1 MLKYPVLN
9 LVPETGAWIIGDG
22 ESLPFRKFPL
32 RAPGLKHTPNPAEAD
47 MTKSVKKATP
57 VRFHEGLKQLRK
69 DAGGMDIGAGEI
81 WVDVGLENDSEPVR
95 RFETFTADLNRMAE
109 WLIDCGITTVV
120 MESTGVYWI
129 PACQIL
135 EDKGVEVLLVNP
147 RYAKNVS
154 GRKTDA
160 LDCQWLR
167 TLHCYGLLP
176 ASFRPAREI
185 ATLRSYLRHRQM
197 LIEYAAAHIQ
207 HMQKAMTQMNLQ
219 LHHVISDITGLTG
232 MRIIRAIVGG
242 ERDCKKLAD
251 MRHERTHANHAT
263 IRKALEG
270 DYRTE
275 HLFALKQ
282 SLEAFDHYQKQI
294 GECDQQIGKH
304 VRSLE
309 TKAEPSHRLK
319 AARKAKQKHRN
330 QMDFN
335 VRDEAFRI
343 SGVDLTQINGI
354 NETAALS
361 LISEIGINM
370 NPWPTEKHF
379 ASWLSLCPN
388 NKISGGR
395 VLNRRT
401 RKSANRARD
410 TLCLCAQSLLASRSA
425 LGAFCRRICS
435 RLGKPKGLIATAH
448 KLALLIYRMLKYGR
462 DYADI
467 GQEQYE
473 KQFKERA
480 LRSLARKAKEL
491 GFQLVSNSDLASEKA
506 VP

>member
-1 MLKYPVLN
+1 M
-9 LVPETGAWIIGDG
+9 
-22 ESLPFRKFPL
+22 RKSE
-32 RAPGLKHTPNPAEAD
+32 KKKTPI
-47 MTKSVKKATP
+47 
-57 VRFHEGLKQLRK
+57 RFHEGLQQLRK
-69 DAGGMDIGAGEI
+69 DAGGMDIGSTEI
-81 WVDVGLENDSEPVR
+81 WVDVGVGNDSEPVR

-109 WLIDCGITTVV
+109 WLMGCGIKTVV

-135 EDKGVEVLLVNP
+135 EDKGIEVLLVNP

-154 GRKTDA
+154 GRKTDV

-176 ASFRPAREI
+176 ASFRPAQEI
-185 ATLRSYLRHRQM
+185 ASLRSYLRHRQM

-232 MRIIRAIVGG
+232 MRIIRAIVAG
-242 ERDCKKLAD
+242 ERNGQKLAG
-251 MRHERTHANHAT
+251 MRHERTHADQAT
-263 IRKALEG
+263 IEKALEG

-282 SLEAFDHYQKQI
+282 SLAAFDHYQKQI
-294 GECDQQIGKH
+294 AECDQQIAEH

-309 TKAEPSHRLK
+309 TKAESSDGLK
-319 AARKAKQKHRN
+319 AARRPRRKQRN
-330 QMDFN
+330 QMEFN
-335 VRDEAFRI
+335 VREEAFRI

-354 NETAALS
+354 SESAALS

-370 NPWPTEKHF
+370 SPWKTEKHF
-379 ASWLSLCPN
+379 AAWLSLCPN

-395 VLNRRT
+395 VLKSRT
-401 RKSANRARD
+401 RKTANRARNI
-410 TLCLCAQSLLASRSA
+410 LRLCAQSLLFSKSA

-435 RLGKPKGLIATAH
+435 RLGKPKGIIATAH
-448 KLALLIYRMLKYGR
+448 KLALLIYRMLKCGS
-462 DYADI
+462 DFVDI
-467 GQEQYE
+467 GQEKYE
-473 KQFKERA
+473 NQFKERA
-480 LRSLARKAKEL
+480 LKSLARRAKDL
-491 GFQLVSNSDLASEKA
+491 GLQLVPSPENV